1 MLLTAE
7 GFCFSRFVHLIILF
21 SILCIE
27 KEAAMLRGRGG
38 RSPVQSV
45 SYSFVCVKW
54 GPQFIFTAFNL
65 QLVLEKAKLKP
76 TAGKFSNGD
85 PANSHVIFEKWE
97 FTSQ

>member
-54 GPQFIFTAFNL
+54 GQTPTR
-65 QLVLEKAKLKP
+65 QLTKSSNRKIGGG
-76 TAGKFSNGD
+76 GKD
-85 PANSHVIFEKWE
+85 
-97 FTSQ
+97 